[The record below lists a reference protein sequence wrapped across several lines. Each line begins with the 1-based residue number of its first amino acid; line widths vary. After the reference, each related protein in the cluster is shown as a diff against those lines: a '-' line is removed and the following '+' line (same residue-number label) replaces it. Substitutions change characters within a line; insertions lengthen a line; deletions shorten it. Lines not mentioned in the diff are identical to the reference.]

1 MIWDIVLFQGA
12 TPLGPTF
19 QNVLFHV
26 AAEASGIELEIVPNL
41 NLGMV
46 VKIVLTL
53 VQQWRQWSVNLNLV
67 LFQGVTPLGLTF
79 QNVLSHVAVGVNSIE
94 LEIAPNLNLDMEVK
108 IVLTLDQQ
116 WRQLSVVRTLVLFL
130 GVTPLGL
137 TFQNVLSH
145 VAAEASGIE
154 LEIVPNLNLSMEVK
168 IVLTLVQQWRRL
180 NVVRTH
186 VLSQGAIP
194 LGPTFQNVLSHVAV
208 GVNSIELEIVPNL
221 NLDMEVKIVLTLVQQ
236 WRQWSVNLN
245 LVLFQG
251 ATPLGPTFQNVLSH
265 VAVGA
270 RGIELEIAP
279 NLYLSTEVKIVLKL
293 VQQWRQLSVVR
304 TLVLFQGAT
313 PLGLTFQ
320 NVLSHVAVGV
330 HGIELEIVPN
340 LYLSMVVKIVLTLVQ
355 LYRQWSV
362 NLFHALFQ
370 GVTPLGLTFQNVLSH
385 VAVGV
390 RGIELEIVP
399 NLYLSMEVK
408 IVLTL
413 VQQWRQLSV
422 VRTRVLFQGATP
434 LGLTFL
440 NVLSHVAVGARGI
453 ELEIV
458 PNLYLSME
466 VKIVLKLV
474 QQWRQLSVVRTRVLF
489 QGATPLGLTFQN
501 VLSHVAVGVRG
512 IELEI
517 APNLNLNME
526 VKIVLTLVQ
535 QWRQLSVVRTRV
547 LFQGA
552 TPLGLTFQ
560 NVLPHV
566 AAGVHG
572 IELEIAPIPNLNMV
586 DRIAQELAHL

>member
-1 MIWDIVLFQGA
+1 
-12 TPLGPTF
+12 
-19 QNVLFHV
+19 
-26 AAEASGIELEIVPNL
+26 
-41 NLGMV
+41 
-46 VKIVLTL
+46 
-53 VQQWRQWSVNLNLV
+53 
-67 LFQGVTPLGLTF
+67 
-79 QNVLSHVAVGVNSIE
+79 
-94 LEIAPNLNLDMEVK
+94 
-108 IVLTLDQQ
+108 
-116 WRQLSVVRTLVLFL
+116 
-130 GVTPLGL
+130 
-137 TFQNVLSH
+137 
-145 VAAEASGIE
+145 
-154 LEIVPNLNLSMEVK
+154 
-168 IVLTLVQQWRRL
+168 
-180 NVVRTH
+180 
-186 VLSQGAIP
+186 
-194 LGPTFQNVLSHVAV
+194 
-208 GVNSIELEIVPNL
+208 
-221 NLDMEVKIVLTLVQQ
+221 
-236 WRQWSVNLN
+236 
-245 LVLFQG
+245 
-251 ATPLGPTFQNVLSH
+251 
-265 VAVGA
+265 
-270 RGIELEIAP
+270 
-279 NLYLSTEVKIVLKL
+279 
-293 VQQWRQLSVVR
+293 
-304 TLVLFQGAT
+304 
-313 PLGLTFQ
+313 
-320 NVLSHVAVGV
+320 
-330 HGIELEIVPN
+330 
-340 LYLSMVVKIVLTLVQ
+340 
-355 LYRQWSV
+355 
-362 NLFHALFQ
+362 
-370 GVTPLGLTFQNVLSH
+370 

-458 PNLYLSME
+458 PDLYLSME

-572 IELEIAPIPNLNMV
+572 IELEIAPTPNLNMV